1 MTSTSS
7 SILVSCLMAMMVLV
21 IVAADDKTPSICNV
35 GLTELAECLP
45 AITGDK
51 PSWPTK
57 SCCKVMHKVNLPC
70 LCDYKDKL
78 LQYGISPQ
86 NAMALPKRCDL
97 TLPVQCGGKY

>member
-1 MTSTSS
+1 MASTSS
-7 SILVSCLMAMMVLV
+7 SILVACLMAMMVLLV
-21 IVAADDKTPSICNV
+21 VATDDKTPTICNV
-35 GLTELAECLP
+35 GISELAECLP

-57 SCCKVMHKVNLPC
+57 RCCKVMRKVNLPC
-70 LCDYKDKL
+70 LCDYKDKF

-86 NAMALPKRCDL
+86 NAMALPNKCGL